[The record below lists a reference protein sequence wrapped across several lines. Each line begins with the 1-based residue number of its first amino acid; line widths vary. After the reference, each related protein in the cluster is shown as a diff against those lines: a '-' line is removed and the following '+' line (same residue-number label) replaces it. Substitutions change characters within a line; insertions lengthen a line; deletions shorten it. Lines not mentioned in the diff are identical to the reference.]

1 MSADNVGIKFD
12 SALTIRVIDPAKA
25 VTMLGIA
32 TNTAKRQ
39 SASRSQAGNSS
50 SGNASEQFDLT
61 SFYWNI
67 VQQAKLALAIII
79 GNNKLNQSFKSTSK
93 SSPVVVA
100 HEVNKGGAESKR
112 TNPEEEQSDDEG
124 SFKQHIHD
132 LFMMKFSENMS
143 GE

>member
-1 MSADNVGIKFD
+1 MGGIKFD

-32 TNTAKRQ
+32 TKTASRQ
-39 SASRSQAGNSS
+39 SASSKNNSS

-100 HEVNKGGAESKR
+100 HEVSSKR
-112 TNPEEEQSDDEG
+112 G
-124 SFKQHIHD
+124 
-132 LFMMKFSENMS
+132 
-143 GE
+143 